1 MEGIAGTYGE
11 TDKAL
16 VMKMLSKLEHRGPDI
31 QSIHS
36 DEKAAL
42 GARKPQRRH
51 DERLLAVAEDGGVAV
66 ASDSYLLNK
75 EFLRW
80 TIVPKMDKTVS
91 DARLMLEMY
100 KIVGARMFGYIEG
113 AYAVA
118 IVSEGKTLLA
128 RDTYGLKP
136 LYISGDAR
144 RGAYSSEM
152 KSQIVA
158 DEKFVPFP
166 PGTLFESGEGYR
178 KISQTGIPWAK
189 DPGPENPAE
198 RTKCLLIRS
207 VLGCMED
214 TSGFN
219 VLLSGGIDS
228 SAVAAAAAEITPD
241 IHSVCV
247 GTEQSEDLR
256 MARLVADHLGTVHDE
271 RVYDVEDM
279 LEILDEVIYY
289 AESFDY
295 PLVRSCIPNFMATHM
310 FSDRHRPILCGEG
323 GDEVFAGY
331 EYLARIRTD
340 AKLLAERKALLDSG
354 HLTGFQRV
362 DRMTSSA
369 SLDGRMPFMS
379 PEIVDFG
386 LELGKRELIGKK
398 PEHSKL
404 VLRKAFKKDLPK
416 DVVWR
421 RKQKFSEGAGSINAL
436 AKLADKQISDK
447 EFERESKTL
456 AGGRI
461 RTKEELL
468 YFRIFQRHYPSTSA
482 TSAVG
487 CTARP

>member
-1 MEGIAGTYGE
+1 MEGIAGTFGE

-16 VMKMLSKLEHRGPDI
+16 VRKMLTKLEHRGPDK
-31 QSIHS
+31 QSIHFN
-36 DEKAAL
+36 DAAVL
-42 GARKPQRRH
+42 GARKLQRKRG
-51 DERLLAVAEDGGVAV
+51 ERLPAIAEEDSIAV

-75 EFLRW
+75 ELLRR
-80 TIVPKMDKTVS
+80 TIVPRVDKTVS

-118 IVSEGKTLLA
+118 IVTEGKTILA

-136 LYISGDAR
+136 LYISGDSH

-158 DEKFVPFP
+158 DKKFISFP
-166 PGTLFESGEGYR
+166 PGTLFVSGEGYR
-178 KISQTGIPWAK
+178 TISQTGVPWAK
-189 DPGPENPAE
+189 DPGPGDPVE
-198 RTKCLLIRS
+198 RTKYLLIKS
-207 VLGCMED
+207 VLSCLED
-214 TSGFN
+214 SRGFN
-219 VLLSGGIDS
+219 ILLSGGIDS
-228 SAVAAAAAEITPD
+228 SAVAAAAAEITSD

-256 MARLVADHLGTVHDE
+256 MARLVADHLGTVHE
-271 RVYDVEDM
+271 EAVYDVEDM
-279 LEILDEVIYY
+279 LKTLDEVIYH

-295 PLVRSCIPNFMATHM
+295 PLIRSCIPNFMATHM
-310 FSDRHRPILCGEG
+310 FPDRHRPTLCGEG

-331 EYLARIRTD
+331 EYLAKMRTD
-340 AKLLAERKALLDSG
+340 AELLAERKALLNSG

-386 LELGKRELIGKK
+386 LELGIHDLIGKK
-398 PEHSKL
+398 PECSKL
-404 VLRKAFKKDLPK
+404 ILRKAFEKYLPK
-416 DVVWR
+416 VVVWR
-421 RKQKFSEGAGSINAL
+421 RKQRFSEGAGSINAL
-436 AKLADKQISDK
+436 AKLAERRISDK
-447 EFERESKTL
+447 DFERESKIL

-461 RTKEELL
+461 RTKEELM
-468 YFRIFQRHYPSTSA
+468 YFRIFQKHYPSTSA
-482 TSAVG
+482 FSAVG
-487 CTARP
+487 FSARP